1 MRTGA
6 QDGWWFED
14 AVVGRVI
21 EHPRGRTVTAD
32 EHARLAWLTD
42 NASAVHGDIHRA
54 ASGVFGQT
62 VVLGALSAAITIG
75 LAEPATAEP
84 ADAARALPRGW
95 SRIALTAPIVA
106 GDTLAAVSRIEAVTP
121 DADGRGGLVRRSIE
135 GRDQRGTVVVRIHE
149 ERWVASRGPRSN
161 GRTTDC

>member
-1 MRTGA
+1 MT
-6 QDGWWFED
+6 WWFED

-54 ASGVFGQT
+54 AMGVFGQT

-75 LAEPATAEP
+75 LAEPATAQP

-95 SRIALTAPIVA
+95 SRIALTAPVVA

-121 DADGRGGLVRRSIE
+121 DISSTEIRQRLRAGESIAGLVPE
-135 GRDQRGTVVVRIHE
+135 F
-149 ERWVASRGPRSN
+149 VATYIAHHRLYVEAGL
-161 GRTTDC
+161 